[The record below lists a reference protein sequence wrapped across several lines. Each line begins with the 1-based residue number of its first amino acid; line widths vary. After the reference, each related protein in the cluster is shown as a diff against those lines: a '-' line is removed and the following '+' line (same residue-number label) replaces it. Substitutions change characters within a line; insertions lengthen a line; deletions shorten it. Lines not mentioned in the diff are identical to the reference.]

1 MSFMLIAAILAFFG
15 LMALATVALAAGLS
29 ILPLQRI
36 RSFALTLLWIVP
48 ALAVVGLVG
57 YRWEFDHGLKAVKR
71 SRTHSEIQHTVE
83 SRAIPES
90 GEATSPKPA
99 AVRPAVLTSD
109 SWLPAEAPD
118 GASELAGVAKLVV
131 TDAAEAGTRIEI
143 ETNLPPLHRL
153 PIPPLAPVFGGASPK
168 NSAPALVGVLK
179 VGETQ
184 HEPPEWAGKD
194 PVPRGDSVLVPLSS
208 QMWAT
213 MGEAE
218 RQVTERA
225 AAYVKEFYHD
235 EYPIHGDWT
244 VPMPVIEQN
253 AVSAL
258 VGEEIDKDFG
268 GEIGTKKMFRAH
280 LRLDVGPD
288 LRQALHASWHD
299 QVVNHRLT
307 ELGGLL
313 GLATLMLATAAGYFR
328 LDDATAGQ
336 YRRRLKFAAAALISA
351 GSLVVWQVV
360 A

>member
-1 MSFMLIAAILAFFG
+1 MSFILIAAILASFG

-29 ILPLQRI
+29 ILPFQRI

-48 ALAVVGLVG
+48 ALAVVGLVAH
-57 YRWEFDHGLKAVKR
+57 RWQFDHGVKAVKR
-71 SRTHSEIQHTVE
+71 SRTHAEIQRAVE
-83 SRAIPES
+83 SRAMPES
-90 GEATSPKPA
+90 GESLVPRPA
-99 AVRPAVLTSD
+99 AVRPVVLTSD
-109 SWLPAEAPD
+109 SLLPAEAPD
-118 GASELAGVAKLVV
+118 GASDLAAVAELVA
-131 TDAAEAGTRIEI
+131 TDAAAQI
-143 ETNLPPLHRL
+143 ETERHAPPLHSL
-153 PIPPLAPVFGGASPK
+153 PIPPLAPLSGAESPK
-168 NSAPALVGVLK
+168 NPAPALTGVLK
-179 VGETQ
+179 VDETQ
-184 HEPPEWAGKD
+184 HEAPEWAGKD
-194 PVPRGDSVLVPLSS
+194 PVPSGESVLVPLSS

-218 RQVTERA
+218 RQITERT
-225 AAYVKEFYHD
+225 AAYVKEFYRD
-235 EYPIHGDWT
+235 EYPIHGEWT
-244 VPMPVIEQN
+244 VPVPVLEQK

-280 LRLDVGPD
+280 LRLDVGPA

>member
-1 MSFMLIAAILAFFG
+1 MSFILIAAILASFG

-29 ILPLQRI
+29 ILPFQRI

-57 YRWEFDHGLKAVKR
+57 YRWQFDHGLRVVKR
-71 SRTHSEIQHTVE
+71 SRTHSEIQRTVE

-90 GEATSPKPA
+90 GETLLPKPA
-99 AVRPAVLTSD
+99 AVRPVVLTSD
-109 SWLPAEAPD
+109 SLLPAEAPD
-118 GASELAGVAKLVV
+118 GASELAGVAELVAA
-131 TDAAEAGTRIEI
+131 DAAKAAAQVEI
-143 ETNLPPLHRL
+143 ERKLPSLHGL
-153 PIPPLAPVFGGASPK
+153 PIPPQAPVPGAASPK
-168 NSAPALVGVLK
+168 NPAPALTGVLK
-179 VGETQ
+179 VRETQ
-184 HEPPEWAGKD
+184 REAPDWAGKD
-194 PVPRGDSVLVPLSS
+194 PIPRGEGVLVPLSS

-235 EYPIHGDWT
+235 EYPIHGEWT
-244 VPMPVIEQN
+244 VPVPVLEQG

-288 LRQALHASWHD
+288 LRRALHASWHD

-313 GLATLMLATAAGYFR
+313 GLATMMLATAAGYFR